1 MHFLDGMN
9 FHHFKSL
16 QVTEIYTSKQFLL
29 SRNEKKGLIYTVKC
43 ILFNK
48 ILFLVQIKI
57 LPLHTEKAFTKLL
70 VACGSVLE
78 GTERDN
84 IDSHNK
90 ESRIGEF

>member
-1 MHFLDGMN
+1 MR
-9 FHHFKSL
+9 
-16 QVTEIYTSKQFLL
+16 YFLL
-29 SRNEKKGLIYTVKC
+29 SRSEKKILIYPVKY

-70 VACGSVLE
+70 VARGSVLE
-78 GTERDN
+78 GRERDI

-90 ESRIGEF
+90 ESRIREF